1 MDGETLY
8 SYYILDDVTDEER
21 NIVTDYIKDNEARM
35 GIRFL
40 TSDEAWA
47 RVEKNRTALGI
58 TEGMDA
64 EENKIAWKTLSITK

>member
-1 MDGETLY
+1 
-8 SYYILDDVTDEER
+8 
-21 NIVTDYIKDNEARM
+21 M